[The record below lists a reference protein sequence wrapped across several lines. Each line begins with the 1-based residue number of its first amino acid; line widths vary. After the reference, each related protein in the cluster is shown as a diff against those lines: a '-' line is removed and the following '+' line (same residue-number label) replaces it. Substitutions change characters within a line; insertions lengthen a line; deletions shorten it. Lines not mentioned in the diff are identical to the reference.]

1 MKSKVRNKLQ
11 ARVLAAAVCS
21 LAISAAAQKPG
32 QAAELRRPRASTSS
46 RRGAHAVA
54 GASRSGRGGGCF
66 RRWLLG

>member
-32 QAAELRRPRASTSS
+32 GTLRVVLRENPGSMSLAEESSVYTKIGRA
-46 RRGAHAVA
+46 HV
-54 GASRSGRGGGCF
+54 
-66 RRWLLG
+66 

>member
-32 QAAELRRPRASTSS
+32 GTLRVVLRENPGSMSLAEIGRA
-46 RRGAHAVA
+46 HV
-54 GASRSGRGGGCF
+54 
-66 RRWLLG
+66 